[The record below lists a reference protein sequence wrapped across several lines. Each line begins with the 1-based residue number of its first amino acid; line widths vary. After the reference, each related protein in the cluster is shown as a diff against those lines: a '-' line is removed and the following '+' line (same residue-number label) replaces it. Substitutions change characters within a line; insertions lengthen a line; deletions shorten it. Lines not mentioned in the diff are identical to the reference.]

1 MANPFST
8 VPLEP
13 TYDPDPSPSASLVGG
28 PVPGGP
34 MPPAQKNT
42 MFFHVFFK
50 ALAIL
55 VYFFSAWFFSDSYVL
70 TFVVVTIL
78 SAMDFWTVKNVS
90 GRLLVGLR
98 WWNHVDDDGKN
109 NWRFESF
116 EDQRYIHPKDSS
128 FFWAAL
134 FGAPVAWGFL
144 GFAAFVTFKFMWGL
158 LTCVALGTSVVNV
171 VGYVQCKKD
180 ARKKLSA
187 LGGSVM
193 LKGMEMWGSR
203 KGGSFSGMASS
214 LSGMA
219 QGP

>member
-13 TYDPDPSPSASLVGG
+13 TYDPNPSPAASSVGG

-34 MPPAQKNT
+34 LPPAQKKT
-42 MFFHVFFK
+42 MFFHVLFK
-50 ALAIL
+50 ALAIFMYL
-55 VYFFSAWFFSDSYVL
+55 FASMVFSGSYVL

-98 WWNHVDDDGKN
+98 WHNHVDESGKN

-116 EDQRYIHPKDSS
+116 EDHRYIHPTDSS
-128 FFWAAL
+128 FFWAVL
-134 FGAPVAWGFL
+134 FAAPVVWGILGFL
-144 GFAAFVTFKFMWGL
+144 AIITFKFMWGL
-158 LTCVALGTSVVNV
+158 LTGVALATSVVNV
-171 VGYVQCKKD
+171 VGYTQCKKD

-203 KGGSFSGMASS
+203 KGGGLGSFSGMASG
-214 LSGMA
+214 SGA
-219 QGP
+219 